1 MDGTTALFPTA
12 CSKAIHPVIWK
23 AAKGPHPAGP
33 MGAKMTSSAK
43 PWDAAL
49 ARKWLERRYEA
60 ARLDQAAA
68 DRRGYEARDDFD
80 KAAAEEWVCRTLKS
94 AECVDDQAAL
104 IIRIKELIGE
114 DEYPATGVN
123 DDMRFERHVRT
134 YLRKLA
140 KMAKTNEGFEKTL
153 RHQ

>member
-1 MDGTTALFPTA
+1 
-12 CSKAIHPVIWK
+12 
-23 AAKGPHPAGP
+23 
-33 MGAKMTSSAK
+33 MTDAAK

-49 ARKWLERRYEA
+49 VRKWLERRYEA

-94 AECVDDQAAL
+94 ADCTSDQTAFAARL
-104 IIRIKELIGE
+104 KELIAQE
-114 DEYPATGVN
+114 DYPATGLN
-123 DDMRFERHVRT
+123 DDIRFERHVRT

-140 KMAKTNEGFEKTL
+140 KMTKANDGFQNTL
-153 RHQ
+153 RHRAD